1 MPDSSD
7 LKAVLTE
14 LPLKDAYNDLIHPAA
29 SAVGQTLSLPFRAVN
44 VLLAPL
50 TKWVLQG
57 EEKLNAVSQLVAEK
71 VADVPREKLV
81 PPESYVAVPAMQAIS
96 YSLDNSELR
105 DLYANLLAKAI
116 NTDTRQLV
124 HPAYVEMIKQ
134 MSPLDALLLRQI
146 KVKALSS
153 LALCDVRWQEKAAP
167 LSTRLPTF
175 RFIRNGID
183 LMTNLIS
190 ISMPGV
196 DAGDLSTSIENLAR
210 LRLVELDRQRCLI
223 DEEEYVYFE
232 HCPAVD
238 SLRDTD
244 YSYRL
249 VPEENK
255 TPDEYELA
263 LLKGLC
269 LVTNLGAQF
278 SDICVS
284 DPE

>member
-81 PPESYVAVPAMQAIS
+81 PPEPYVAVPAMQAIS

-116 NTDTRQLV
+116 NTDTRQIGRASCRERV
-124 HPAYVEMIKQ
+124 
-134 MSPLDALLLRQI
+134 
-146 KVKALSS
+146 
-153 LALCDVRWQEKAAP
+153 
-167 LSTRLPTF
+167 F
-175 RFIRNGID
+175 
-183 LMTNLIS
+183 
-190 ISMPGV
+190 
-196 DAGDLSTSIENLAR
+196 
-210 LRLVELDRQRCLI
+210 
-223 DEEEYVYFE
+223 
-232 HCPAVD
+232 
-238 SLRDTD
+238 
-244 YSYRL
+244 
-249 VPEENK
+249 
-255 TPDEYELA
+255 
-263 LLKGLC
+263 
-269 LVTNLGAQF
+269 
-278 SDICVS
+278 
-284 DPE
+284 